1 MGLPVLICDDS
12 SMARKQ
18 MMRALPEDFDADI
31 SFAENGADA
40 LSLIR
45 VGKADLLFLD
55 LNMPVMDGYAVLEA
69 IQREHLNTMVI
80 VVSGDMQPD
89 ARSRV
94 SQLGAMDFIQKP
106 VDSDKIRQLMQQ
118 FGLWEEPVSAEREA
132 IEAVDPLL
140 ILAPAL
146 RDAYQELANVAMGQ
160 AGDLLARL
168 LDVFIQLPIPK
179 VALLEVTEL
188 SMALSGVRDCER
200 LSAVCQGFAG
210 AGVAGEAMVV
220 FDDASFADMA
230 KLMKYQGEID
240 DSAQLEL
247 LMDVSNVLIG
257 AFLKG
262 LSAQLDVT
270 FSRGAPVV
278 LGQHCVI
285 DQLLHQGNRRWRKN
299 LVIEINY
306 SIESRNVHC
315 DLLLLFAG
323 DSLASMH
330 ERVSCL
336 VE

>member
-12 SMARKQ
+12 GMARKQ
-18 MMRALPEDFDADI
+18 MMRALPEGFDADVT
-31 SFAENGADA
+31 FAENGADG
-40 LSLIR
+40 LEKIR
-45 VGKADLLFLD
+45 SGQADLLFLD

-69 IQREHLNTMVI
+69 IQREQLNTMVI

-89 ARSRV
+89 ARTRV
-94 SQLGAMDFIQKP
+94 SQLGAMDFLQKP
-106 VDSDKIRQLMQQ
+106 VDSEKIRALMLQ
-118 FGLWEEPVSAEREA
+118 FGLWEAPQSAEREEIDA
-132 IEAVDPLL
+132 TNPLL
-140 ILAPAL
+140 QLAPAL

-168 LDVFIQLPIPK
+168 LGVFINLPIPR
-179 VALLEVTEL
+179 VALLEISEL
-188 SMALSGVRDCER
+188 SMALAGVRDCER

-210 AGVAGEAMVV
+210 AGVAGEAMVL
-220 FDDASFADMA
+220 FDDASFTDMA
-230 KLMKYQGEID
+230 KLMRYEGEMD
-240 DSAQLEL
+240 DVTQLEL

-257 AFLKG
+257 AFLRG
-262 LSAQLDVT
+262 LSAQLDVS

-278 LGQHCVI
+278 LGQHCNI
-285 DQLLHQGNRRWRKN
+285 NQLICKGKNRWQKN

-306 SIESRNVHC
+306 SIDSCKVHC

-336 VE
+336 ID